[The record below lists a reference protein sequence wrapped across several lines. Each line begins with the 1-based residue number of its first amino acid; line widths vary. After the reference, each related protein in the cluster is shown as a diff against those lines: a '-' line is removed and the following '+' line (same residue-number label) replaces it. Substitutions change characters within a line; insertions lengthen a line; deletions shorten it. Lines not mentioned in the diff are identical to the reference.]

1 LSTLS
6 WRSGHRTSTGL
17 LARHFI
23 YPTLDSWI
31 ANYERLKALGITP
44 RVSIHHGVTM
54 SLYYR
59 DPDDNGVEL
68 SIDNVE
74 KANWH
79 EWMRNELGKTLMG
92 MPLDPDDLA
101 RKYHAG
107 TPEAELRR
115 FEPSSGPIDPEV
127 LRRMVEQRRA

>member
-1 LSTLS
+1 MNF
-6 WRSGHRTSTGL
+6 SGFQAAGIRKAEPL
-17 LARHFI
+17 MRLEAV
-23 YPTLDSWI
+23 
-31 ANYERLKALGITP
+31 ANLYNKALGITP
-44 RVSIHHGVTM
+44 RVSVHHGVTM

-79 EWMRNELGKTLMG
+79 EWMRNELGKTLIR

-107 TPEAELRR
+107 TPEAELRAVL
-115 FEPSSGPIDPEV
+115 GTDPEV
-127 LRRMVEQRRA
+127 LRRMVE